1 MATVSA
7 RPPITRCVD
16 IVDIVDIWI
25 SIYLFTPSFPFANI
39 FSLSDGELGE
49 WSSGVPYIYL
59 TPMELSAQDL
69 QQVTSWVSRHNVQRR
84 PLLSPRTPGRA

>member
-1 MATVSA
+1 MHRSNWTAMATVSA

-39 FSLSDGELGE
+39 FSLSDGELGR

-69 QQVTSWVSRHNVQRR
+69 KQVPS
-84 PLLSPRTPGRA
+84 